1 MKNTEIFIADDH
13 PILREGIKTALAK
26 NSGYKVVGESDDGA
40 AALKSIDSLKPDIII
55 MDITM
60 PGLNG
65 IAATRRI
72 TEDNPQAK
80 VIILSMHRDPSYAI
94 DAFRAGALAYVL
106 KDSGLDDLLKAVEKV
121 KAGSKYASPAVADEL
136 LNGVVDV
143 IKRDRTSHDPYDSLS
158 RREKEILKL
167 IANGATSKKVA
178 DQLFISISTV
188 KSHRN
193 NIMKKLKVNDMA
205 SLVKVAIRKGVVAAD

>member
-1 MKNTEIFIADDH
+1 MKKTSVFIADDH
-13 PILREGIKTALAK
+13 AILREGIKSAF
-26 NSGYKVVGESDDGA
+26 SGSTEFEIIGEAENGA
-40 AALKSIDSLKPDIII
+40 DALKSIGALKPEIII

-72 TEDNPQAK
+72 VDDNPQAK
-80 VIILSMHRDPSYAI
+80 VIMLSMHRDPSYAI

-106 KDSGLDDLLKAVEKV
+106 KESAVEDLLKAVQKV
-121 KAGSKYASPAVADEL
+121 NTGAKYASQAIADDL

-143 IKRDRTSHDPYDSLS
+143 IKKDKGTNDPYDSLS

-167 IANGATSKKVA
+167 VANGATSREVA
-178 DQLFISISTV
+178 DELFISISTV

-205 SLVKVAIRKGVVAAD
+205 SLVKIAIRKGVVAAD

>member
-1 MKNTEIFIADDH
+1 MKDTGIFIADDH
-13 PILREGIKTALAK
+13 SILREGIKAALSK
-26 NSGYKVVGESDDGA
+26 KTGYKVVGESDNGMD
-40 AALKSIDSLKPDIII
+40 ALKSIASLKPDVII

-72 TEDNPQAK
+72 IEDAPDAR
-80 VIILSMHRDPSYAI
+80 VIILSMHRDPAYAI

-106 KDSGLDDLLKAVEKV
+106 KESAAEDLLEAVEKV

-143 IKRDRTSHDPYDSLS
+143 IKRDKGGQDPYDLLS

-205 SLVKVAIRKGVVAAD
+205 SLVKIAIRKGIVAAD

>member
-1 MKNTEIFIADDH
+1 MKKTGIFIADDH
-13 PILREGIKTALAK
+13 PILREGIKSAFSK
-26 NSGYKVVGESDDGA
+26 NPDIAVVGESDDGA
-40 AALKSIDSLKPDIII
+40 GALKAISALKPDIII

-65 IAATRRI
+65 IAATRHVVD
-72 TEDNPQAK
+72 ENPDAK

-106 KDSGLDDLLKAVEKV
+106 KESAVEDLLKAVEKV
-121 KAGSKYASPAVADEL
+121 KSGSKYASPAVADEL

-143 IKRDRTSHDPYDSLS
+143 IKRDRNGHDPYDLLS

-167 IANGATSKKVA
+167 VANGATSREVA
-178 DQLFISISTV
+178 EKLFISVSTV

>member
-1 MKNTEIFIADDH
+1 MKKTRIFIADDH
-13 PILREGIKTALAK
+13 PILREGIKSAFSNHTDIA
-26 NSGYKVVGESDDGA
+26 VVGESDDGA
-40 AALKSIDSLKPDIII
+40 GALKAISALKPDIII

-65 IAATRRI
+65 IAATRHVVD
-72 TEDNPQAK
+72 ENPDAK

-106 KDSGLDDLLKAVEKV
+106 KESAVEDLLKAVEKV
-121 KAGSKYASPAVADEL
+121 KSGSKYASPAVADEL

-143 IKRDRTSHDPYDSLS
+143 IKRDRNGHDPYDLLS

-167 IANGATSKKVA
+167 VANGSTSREVA
-178 DQLFISISTV
+178 EKLFISVSTV

>member
-26 NSGYKVVGESDDGA
+26 NGGYMVVGESDDGA
-40 AALKSIDSLKPDIII
+40 AALKSIASLKPDIII

-72 TEDNPQAK
+72 TEDNPEAK